1 MKTAIS
7 IPDDVFAAAERAA
20 EEMGLSRSAL
30 YARAVSDFV
39 ARRDDA
45 RVTERLDAVYAGRA
59 SETALDETLA
69 ALQALSLLDE
79 EW

>member
-7 IPDDVFAAAERAA
+7 IPDAIFAAAERAA
-20 EEMGLSRSAL
+20 AEMGLSRSAL

-39 ARRDDA
+39 ARHDDA
-45 RVTERLDAVYAGRA
+45 RVTERLDAVYAERPP
-59 SETALDETLA
+59 ETALDETLA
-69 ALQALSLLDE
+69 TLQALSLPDE

>member
-1 MKTAIS
+1 MTVGGAARPSRVAVRYDDRHAGRVKTAIS
-7 IPDDVFAAAERAA
+7 IP
-20 EEMGLSRSAL
+20 
-30 YARAVSDFV
+30 
-39 ARRDDA
+39 DDA

-69 ALQALSLLDE
+69 ALQALSLPDE

>member
-1 MKTAIS
+1 MKTAVS
-7 IPDDVFAAAERAA
+7 IPDDIFVAAERAA

-39 ARRDDA
+39 TRHDDE
-45 RVTERLDAVYAGRA
+45 RVTERLDAVYAGRD
-59 SETALDETLA
+59 SETALDETLVT
-69 ALQALSLLDE
+69 LQTLSLPDE

>member
-20 EEMGLSRSAL
+20 AEMGLSRSAL

-39 ARRDDA
+39 ARHDDA
-45 RVTERLDAVYAGRA
+45 RVTERLDAVYAGQA

-69 ALQALSLLDE
+69 TLQVLSLPAE